1 MGTSECHKA
10 RTSYQE
16 WRLIFQASV
25 LGEGYGQG
33 HRTPMSGAW
42 AINPDYS

>member
-1 MGTSECHKA
+1 MATSEFHRA
-10 RTSYQE
+10 RTAYQE
-16 WRLIFQASV
+16 WLLIFQASV

-33 HRTPMSGAW
+33 HRTLMSGAW